1 MNHEREITE
10 LNEKYE
16 QKYYSIRLE
25 YETKI
30 EQLTNEQQMQILT
43 LKQTYEN
50 VLDEKYHI
58 NEQLNNIRFNEQ
70 NLQEKL
76 DKIQMEYE
84 QLLKLNKKPLRITVF
99 TQTVRKSIKSCLQ
112 VHSSCFRKLIM
123 KLNNK

>member
-1 MNHEREITE
+1 MNE

-30 EQLTNEQQMQILT
+30 EQLTNEQQIQILT

-50 VLDEKYHI
+50 VLDEKYQI
-58 NEQLNNIRFNEQ
+58 NEQLNTIRFNEQ

-84 QLLKLNKKPLRITVF
+84 QLLKLNKKPLRINVF
-99 TQTVRKSIKSCLQ
+99 TQTVRNSIKSYLQ
-112 VHSSCFRKLIM
+112 IRSSCFRKLMM
-123 KLNNK
+123 KLNNR